1 MNVPIEVLGGFASL
15 ASLIV
20 GSWVHQDRRITR
32 IETKLDDLNRNGVG
46 ARITAVEKDVAGL
59 KALAERRG
67 EV

>member
-1 MNVPIEVLGGFASL
+1 VNVPIEVLGGFASL